1 MSSVPLPFDHLIIVL
16 DESESMK
23 KRKSEIIEA
32 VNKFIESIA
41 SGVLFS
47 FVTFNDTSFMV
58 IDRLPQVPLVD
69 SVDYNPKGMTALYDA
84 IGQVITTSVREGER
98 TLCCVVTDGEENSS
112 KIFTSLSVRDL
123 ISSKGDSLQMIYLGS
138 NQDTILNGNAFGI
151 SDSDCIAYEDDEI
164 DSVFECLGSAISRGG
179 GKIVFTEEEKKKFT
193 RKGVEAVGES
203 DDDDCC
209 IFETLGSSRKF
220 RSK

>member
-32 VNKFIESIA
+32 VNKFIKSIA
-41 SGVLFS
+41 SGVS
-47 FVTFNDTSFMV
+47 FVTSVVTFNDTSIIV

-69 SVDYNPKGMTALYDA
+69 STDYNPKGMTALYDA
-84 IGQVITTSVREGER
+84 IGQVITTLVREGER

-112 KIFTSLSVRDL
+112 TIFTSLSVRDL

-138 NQDTILNGNAFGI
+138 NQDAILNGNAFGI

-179 GKIVFTEEEKKKFT
+179 SKIVFTEEEKKKFT
-193 RKGVEAVGES
+193 KS

-209 IFETLGSSRKF
+209 IFETLGSK
-220 RSK
+220 

>member
-32 VNKFIESIA
+32 VNKFIKSIA
-41 SGVLFS
+41 SGVS
-47 FVTFNDTSFMV
+47 FVTSVVTFNDTSIIV

-69 SVDYNPKGMTALYDA
+69 STDYNPKGMTALYDA
-84 IGQVITTSVREGER
+84 IGQVITTLVREGER

-112 KIFTSLSVRDL
+112 TIFTSLSVRDL
-123 ISSKGDSLQMIYLGS
+123 IFSKGDSLQMIYLGS
-138 NQDTILNGNAFGI
+138 NQDAILNGNAFGI

-179 GKIVFTEEEKKKFT
+179 CKIVFTEEEKKKFT
-193 RKGVEAVGES
+193 RKGV
-203 DDDDCC
+203 DDDDC

-220 RSK
+220 KSK

>member
-1 MSSVPLPFDHLIIVL
+1 MSSVPLPFDHLIILL

-32 VNKFIESIA
+32 VNKFIKSIA
-41 SGVLFS
+41 SGVS
-47 FVTFNDTSFMV
+47 FVTSVVTFNDTSIIV

-69 SVDYNPKGMTALYDA
+69 STDYNPKGMTALYDA
-84 IGQVITTSVREGER
+84 IGQVITTMVREGER

-112 KIFTSLSVRDL
+112 TIFTSLSVRDL

-138 NQDTILNGNAFGI
+138 NQDAILNGNAFGI

-179 GKIVFTEEEKKKFT
+179 SKIVFTEEEKKKFT
-193 RKGVEAVGES
+193 RKGV